1 MLFLRR
7 RPVGTSQPL
16 RTGSFDL
23 ITGEQRRGNRA
34 EFVEKK
40 KKKKK
45 EGGIPTNCIGNPAR
59 VTKLRDGRLHSH
71 ESLMGVPR

>member
-40 KKKKK
+40 KK

>member
-23 ITGEQRRGNRA
+23 ITDEQSRGNHA
-34 EFVEKK
+34 EFVKK

-45 EGGIPTNCIGNPAR
+45 KGGIPTNCIGNPAR